1 MEREIYESY
10 ISILNAELMP
20 ALGCTEPIAIALAGA
35 KVREILGEMPDKISI
50 FCSGNVIKNVQGV
63 VVPNSDGMYGISA
76 AATLGVLVGSAD
88 KELEVLSGVLASH
101 RKQAKELLKN
111 DFCTC
116 HHQGD
121 EDNLFISINATS
133 KKHSATVKIINR
145 HNLVTYIE
153 KDSNVLFSLEAF
165 ESDRHNFD
173 KELLSVA
180 GILKFANCVKV
191 KDLKNTIVEQ
201 IKCNQRIS
209 QEGLKHPYGAE
220 VGRNLIVNYP
230 DHVSVRAK
238 AFAASASDARMAGCA
253 KPVIINSGSGNQGIT
268 VSLPVIVYANEL
280 GVTNAQL
287 CRAMVVSNLLS
298 IHIKRHIGNLSAF
311 CGAVTASAGVSGAI
325 TYLRGGDY
333 EQICNSITNTLG
345 NVGGIICDGA
355 KSSCAAKISS
365 AVDAAI
371 LASNM
376 SLNGNFFHQ
385 GEGIVQSNIEDTIKA
400 IGYVGR
406 VGMHNTDIEILKI
419 MTNEVTTF

>member
-1 MEREIYESY
+1 MDKAIYDSY
-10 ISILNAELMP
+10 ISVLEAELMP

-35 KVREILGEMPDKISI
+35 KVREVLGEMPEKILL

-63 VVPNSDGMYGISA
+63 IVPNSGGMYGISA
-76 AATLGVLVGSAD
+76 AATLGVLGGFAD
-88 KELEVLSGVLASH
+88 KELEVLSGINAKH
-101 RKQAKELLKN
+101 RKEAKELLDN
-111 DFCTC
+111 GFCTC

-121 EDNLFISINATS
+121 IDNLFISISATY
-133 KKHSATVKIINR
+133 KEHSATVKIINR
-145 HNLVTYIE
+145 HSLITYIE
-153 KDSNVLFSLEAF
+153 KDGDILFSLDAF
-165 ESDRHNFD
+165 ESGRHSAD

-180 GILKFANCVKV
+180 RIIEFADCVKI
-191 KDLKNTIVEQ
+191 KDLKNTIGVQ

-209 QEGLKHPYGAE
+209 QEGLKRPYGAQI
-220 VGRNLIVNYP
+220 GRNILASYP

-253 KPVIINSGSGNQGIT
+253 KPVVINSGSGNQGIT
-268 VSLPVIVYANEL
+268 VSIPVIVYAQEL

-287 CRAMVVSNLLS
+287 YRAVVVSNLLS

-325 TYLRGGDY
+325 TYLRGGNY

-365 AVDAAI
+365 AVDASI

-376 SLNGNFFHQ
+376 SLNGNFFKH
-385 GEGIVQSNIEDTIKA
+385 GEGIVQSNIEATIKA

-406 VGMHNTDIEILKI
+406 VGMHNTDKEILKI
-419 MTNEVTTF
+419 MTHEVTLF